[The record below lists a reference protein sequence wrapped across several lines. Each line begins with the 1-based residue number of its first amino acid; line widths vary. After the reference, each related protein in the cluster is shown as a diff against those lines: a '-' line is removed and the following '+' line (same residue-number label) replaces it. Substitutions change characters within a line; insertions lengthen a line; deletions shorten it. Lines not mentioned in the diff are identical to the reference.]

1 MSRCFRAQLA
11 SLREWCRNVKEI
23 SSTLVTLKHRKIINA
38 SYKQSTKTVRN
49 KSYVYQISVW
59 DFFQIF
65 ALPGQIP
72 VFFHGFGKIFFSDI
86 CLIALIFAWQF
97 LDFCLHGSLQLVIG
111 NKSLSPLSR
120 LVHVD
125 YFLQNKIKDMR
136 QRIVQ
141 VLFVENHGISDSIRN
156 EFSCCCLHM
165 VIN

>member
-23 SSTLVTLKHRKIINA
+23 SSILVTLKHRKIINA

-72 VFFHGFGKIFFSDI
+72 VFSMVLEIFFFRHLLNRLNI
-86 CLIALIFAWQF
+86 CMVMPWF
-97 LDFCLHGSLQLVIG
+97 LFTWF
-111 NKSLSPLSR
+111 SPACNWKQISQPFVSTCARR
-120 LVHVD
+120 L
-125 YFLQNKIKDMR
+125 F
-136 QRIVQ
+136 
-141 VLFVENHGISDSIRN
+141 FTE
-156 EFSCCCLHM
+156 
-165 VIN
+165 

>member
-72 VFFHGFGKIFFSDI
+72 VFFHGFGNIFFFWHLLNRLNI
-86 CLIALIFAWQF
+86 CMVMPWF
-97 LDFCLHGSLQLVIG
+97 LFTWF
-111 NKSLSPLSR
+111 SPACNWKQISQPSVSTCARR
-120 LVHVD
+120 L
-125 YFLQNKIKDMR
+125 F
-136 QRIVQ
+136 
-141 VLFVENHGISDSIRN
+141 FTE
-156 EFSCCCLHM
+156 
-165 VIN
+165 